1 MATTR
6 RAEATWSGD
15 LLAGSGSVS
24 AATSGLFRDLPVS
37 WATRTE
43 DPGTNTSPEELIAAA
58 HAACY
63 SMAFS
68 NILAKAGHAPER
80 LDVSA
85 EVTFERLDAGWT
97 VSASA
102 LTVRGRVPGIDEA
115 AYQQAAEEARDGC
128 PVSRALKGNVELS
141 VEATLEG

>member
-6 RAEATWSGD
+6 RAEATWSGG

-58 HAACY
+58 HAACD

-80 LDVSA
+80 LDVSES
-85 EVTFERLDAGWT
+85 EVVETTFHEIGHNWDEADEN
-97 VSASA
+97 SH
-102 LTVRGRVPGIDEA
+102 IDEFHA
-115 AYQQAAEEARDGC
+115 HENQTPHQIAAELQWVTRQRWVG
-128 PVSRALKGNVELS
+128 
-141 VEATLEG
+141 